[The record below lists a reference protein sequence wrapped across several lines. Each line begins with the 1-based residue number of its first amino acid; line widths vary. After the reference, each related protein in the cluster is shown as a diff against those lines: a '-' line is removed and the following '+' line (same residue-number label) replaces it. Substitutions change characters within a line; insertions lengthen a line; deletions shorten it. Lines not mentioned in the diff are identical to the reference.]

1 MGGNSFDVMS
11 EMFAANSATIFQDLM
26 EDDQFKD
33 VTLVSED
40 DKQIDAHKVILS
52 SSSGFFKRL
61 LGRNMKHQHPL
72 IFLKGVTYS
81 NLLDLLSFIYRGQA
95 QVAEEN
101 METFLQIGQDLE
113 VRSLDVEAVN
123 RIKQFKNQANL
134 ETVNPKNN
142 MSTKNMKKII
152 KLSKE
157 TSVLENTFEKVKNY
171 QCDNCDFQVANK
183 SIFEQ
188 HNLTEHRN
196 SEVKIE
202 LLAI

>member
-1 MGGNSFDVMS
+1 MS
-11 EMFAANSATIFQDLM
+11 EKLCLQWNDFKAIVSSAFGSLRNNHDFA
-26 EDDQFKD
+26 D

-134 ETVNPKNN
+134 ETVNP
-142 MSTKNMKKII
+142 I
-152 KLSKE
+152 K
-157 TSVLENTFEKVKNY
+157 
-171 QCDNCDFQVANK
+171 
-183 SIFEQ
+183 
-188 HNLTEHRN
+188 
-196 SEVKIE
+196 
-202 LLAI
+202 